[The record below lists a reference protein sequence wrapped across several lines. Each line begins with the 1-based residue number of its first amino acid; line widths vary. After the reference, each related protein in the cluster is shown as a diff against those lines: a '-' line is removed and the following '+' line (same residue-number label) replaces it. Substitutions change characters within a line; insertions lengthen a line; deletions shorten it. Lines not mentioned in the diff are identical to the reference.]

1 MKISRRGTSADHGES
16 SIELKTP
23 SFAWRKSDSS
33 ITIKQSNVRDFSTK
47 SHHSYTVSISLPELN
62 NLSQLLSDAACADP
76 GSFEKNLEHSLKALV
91 RIQAVAAGVKT

>member
-33 ITIKQSNVRDFSTK
+33 ITIKQSNVKDFSTK
-47 SHHSYTVSISLPELN
+47 SHHGYTISLGLPELVS
-62 NLSQLLSDAACADP
+62 LIQSLAEAAPVEPAT
-76 GSFEKNLEHSLKALV
+76 FEKGLEPSLKALL
-91 RIQAVAAGVKT
+91 RIQAVVAGLKT

>member
-33 ITIKQSNVRDFSTK
+33 ITIKQSNVKDFSTK
-47 SHHSYTVSISLPELN
+47 SHHGYTISLSLPEVIC
-62 NLSQLLSDAACADP
+62 LLQSLAEAAQAEP
-76 GSFEKNLEHSLKALV
+76 ISFEKGLEPSLKALL
-91 RIQAVAAGVKT
+91 RIQAVAAGIKT